1 MDEQQN
7 IMFQMHLLDREIKQE
22 FVKLQMKYIDD
33 RTVATHGWII
43 GYLYEQRE
51 NDIYQKDLER
61 KFHMAPSSMTTI
73 LQSFEHAGYIE
84 RVAVSHD
91 ARLKKIALT
100 EEGIRFQQNSMENFR
115 RIEKQMIENVPEEQI
130 SVFQQVFSQM
140 IENLKDVKEGDLCKW

>member
-7 IMFQMHLLDREIKQE
+7 IMFQLHLLDREIKQE

-115 RIEKQMIENVPEEQI
+115 RIEQRMIEGVSDEDAA
-130 SVFQQVFSQM
+130 VFQRVFSNM
-140 IENLKDVKEGDLCKW
+140 IENLKDVKEGDMCEW